1 MKTLKRLGFII
12 GAIIVFFLTIN
23 IIPPT
28 KVVKDNP
35 FISKDGT
42 TMIAAHRGGKINN
55 PENTMKAFK
64 AAVNEYEVDILESDL
79 YLTKDGYLVYNH
91 DSYIDRTCDV
101 NGDIS
106 YEEVKDLPKSDRH
119 YIKDYTL
126 EELREFNFGYYFE
139 DKDDNRIYKD
149 VVSFDDPSRKEILRQ
164 NDLQIVEASELF
176 EMFYNTHKDLLFI
189 VEIKNS
195 DEEGR
200 KAVDTL
206 YEMLKSSYPDYLDNI
221 VIGTFHTEIE
231 EYLEKSYK
239 EELFRGASTGGAA
252 KFIITEMLKVN
263 IFDNSSFACL
273 QITTEYEIKG
283 IEIELDKKAYINRAH
298 RRNIAVQYWTINEAD
313 DMRELIRL
321 GCDAIMTDNPK
332 LLKEVLEDMNQR

>member
-1 MKTLKRLGFII
+1 MKTLKKLGFII

-42 TMIAAHRGGKINN
+42 TMLAAHRGGKINN

-64 AAVNEYEVDILESDL
+64 AAVDEYEVDILESDL

-101 NGDIS
+101 NGNIS
-106 YEEVKDLPKSDRH
+106 LDEVNDLHKSNRH
-119 YIKDYTL
+119 YIEDYTL

-139 DKDDNRIYKD
+139 ENDNRIYKD
-149 VVSFDDPSRKEILRQ
+149 IVSLDDPNRKEILKQ

-189 VEIKNS
+189 VENKNS
-195 DEEGR
+195 
-200 KAVDTL
+200 
-206 YEMLKSSYPDYLDNI
+206 Y
-221 VIGTFHTEIE
+221 
-231 EYLEKSYK
+231 
-239 EELFRGASTGGAA
+239 
-252 KFIITEMLKVN
+252 
-263 IFDNSSFACL
+263 
-273 QITTEYEIKG
+273 
-283 IEIELDKKAYINRAH
+283 
-298 RRNIAVQYWTINEAD
+298 
-313 DMRELIRL
+313 
-321 GCDAIMTDNPK
+321 
-332 LLKEVLEDMNQR
+332 